1 MNSPDS
7 GGKRTVGQGT
17 GTPRGVKGA
26 AGPREGAEEAGA
38 GRKKEAGLRG
48 AVEALQG
55 GTHRGAART
64 PSGLRGRQ
72 GPALRVKADPLRHP

>member
-1 MNSPDS
+1 M
-7 GGKRTVGQGT
+7 
-17 GTPRGVKGA
+17 KGA
-26 AGPREGAEEAGA
+26 AGPREGTKEDGA
-38 GRKKEAGLRG
+38 GRKKEAGVRG

-64 PSGLRGRQ
+64 PSGLRGRR